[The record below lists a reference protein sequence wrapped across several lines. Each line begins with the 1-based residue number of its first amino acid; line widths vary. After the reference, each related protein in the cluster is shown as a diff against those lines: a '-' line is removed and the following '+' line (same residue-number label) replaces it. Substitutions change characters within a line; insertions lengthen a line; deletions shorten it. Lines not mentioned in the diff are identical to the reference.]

1 MKGVVK
7 YQRGDGFTELR
18 DVDVRKPNANEV
30 LIEVHSAGIC
40 GSDLHIHHDHINLPM
55 RPPVVIGHEFSGTI
69 IECGSEISSVMVG
82 DRVTV
87 EPTFSICGR
96 CDYCRSGFYNLC
108 NHREIIGYWHNG
120 AFAKY
125 CTTPEHGLHKLPDN
139 VDLTSGSLTEPVAC
153 CVHGVIE
160 QTKVSAGDFVAI
172 TGPGTIGLLSLQM
185 AKAEGG
191 IVAVCGTSVDANRL
205 KRAAEL
211 GADLTIDV
219 EKEDAVEIIKAR
231 TGGYGADVVLE
242 CSGAAPAAPL
252 GIELTRKRGKY
263 TQMGLFGNPI
273 NIDFEQIAFKELQ
286 VTGFISQKKTAWER
300 ALKLME
306 HGMVS
311 TKALITHEM
320 HISEWQEAFDLFE
333 KREGVKLMLRPE

>member
-7 YQRGDGFTELR
+7 YQRGDGFTALR
-18 DVDVRKPNANEV
+18 DVDVREPNANEV

-69 IECGSEISSVMVG
+69 IATGSGVSRVKVG

-87 EPTFSICGR
+87 EPTFSICDR

-108 NHREIIGYWHNG
+108 NQREIIGYWHNG

-125 CTTPEHGLHKLPDN
+125 CTAPEHGLHKLPEN
-139 VDLTSGSLTEPVAC
+139 VDLTAGSLTEPVAC

-160 QTKVSAGDFVAI
+160 QTQVSAGDLVVI
-172 TGPGTIGLLSLQM
+172 TGPGTIGLLSLQI

-191 IVAVCGTSVDANRL
+191 IVAVCGTSVDATRL

-211 GADLTIDV
+211 GAALTIDV
-219 EKEDAVEIIKAR
+219 EKEDAVEIIKAH
-231 TGGYGADVVLE
+231 TNGYGADVVLE
-242 CSGAAPAAPL
+242 CSGAEPAASL
-252 GIELTRKRGKY
+252 GIALARRRGKY

-273 NIDFEQIAFKELQ
+273 KVDFEQIAFKELQ

-300 ALKLME
+300 ALKLMA

-320 HISEWQEAFDLFE
+320 PISEWQEAFDLFE
-333 KREGVKLMLRPE
+333 KREGLKLMLRPE

>member
-7 YQRGDGFTELR
+7 YQRGDGFTALR
-18 DVDVRKPNANEV
+18 DVDVREPNTNEV

-69 IECGSEISSVMVG
+69 IATGSGVSRVKVG

-108 NHREIIGYWHNG
+108 NQREIIGYWHNG

-125 CTTPEHGLHKLPDN
+125 CTAPEHGLHKLPEN
-139 VDLTSGSLTEPVAC
+139 VDLTAGSLTEPVAC

-160 QTKVSAGDFVAI
+160 QTKVSAGDFVVI
-172 TGPGTIGLLSLQM
+172 TGPGTIGLLSLQI

-191 IVAVCGTSVDANRL
+191 IVAVCGTSVDATRL

-211 GADLTIDV
+211 GAALTIDV
-219 EKEDAVEIIKAR
+219 EKEDAVEIIKAH
-231 TGGYGADVVLE
+231 TNGYGADVVLE
-242 CSGAAPAAPL
+242 CSGAGPAASL
-252 GIELTRKRGKY
+252 GIALARKRGKY

-273 NIDFEQIAFKELQ
+273 NVDFEQIAFKELQ

-300 ALKLME
+300 ALKLMA

-320 HISEWQEAFDLFE
+320 PISEWQEAFDLFE
-333 KREGVKLMLRPE
+333 KREGLKLMLRPE

>member
-7 YQRGDGFTELR
+7 YQRGDGFTALR
-18 DVDVRKPNANEV
+18 DVDVREPNANEV

-40 GSDLHIHHDHINLPM
+40 GSDLHIHRDHINLPM

-69 IECGSEISSVMVG
+69 IATGSGVSRVKVG

-108 NHREIIGYWHNG
+108 NQREIIGYWHNG

-125 CTTPEHGLHKLPDN
+125 CTAPEHGLHKLPEN
-139 VDLTSGSLTEPVAC
+139 VDLTAGSLTEPVAC

-160 QTKVSAGDFVAI
+160 QTKVSAGDFVVI
-172 TGPGTIGLLSLQM
+172 TGPGTIGLLSLQI

-191 IVAVCGTSVDANRL
+191 IVAVCGTSVDATRL

-211 GADLTIDV
+211 GAALTIDV
-219 EKEDAVEIIKAR
+219 EKEDAVEIIK
-231 TGGYGADVVLE
+231 THTNGYGADVVLE
-242 CSGAAPAAPL
+242 CSGAGPAASL
-252 GIELTRKRGKY
+252 GIALARKRGKY

-273 NIDFEQIAFKELQ
+273 NVDFEQIAFKELQ

-300 ALKLME
+300 ALKLMA

-320 HISEWQEAFDLFE
+320 PISEWQEAFDLFE
-333 KREGVKLMLRPE
+333 KREGLKLMLRPE

>member
-7 YQRGDGFTELR
+7 YQNGDGFTELR
-18 DVDVRKPNANEV
+18 DVDVRKPDANEV
-30 LIEVHSAGIC
+30 LVEVHSAGIC
-40 GSDLHIHHDHINLPM
+40 GSDLHIHHDHIKIPIK
-55 RPPVVIGHEFSGTI
+55 PPVVIGHEFSGTI
-69 IECGSEISSVMVG
+69 IERGSAVKSVEIG

-87 EPTFSICGR
+87 EPGFSTCGR
-96 CDYCRSGFYNLC
+96 CDYCRSGFNNLC
-108 NHREIIGYWHNG
+108 NQREVIGYWHNG

-125 CTTPEHGLHKLPDN
+125 CTAPEHGLHKLPLN
-139 VDLTSGSLTEPVAC
+139 VDFISGSLTEPLAC

-160 QTKVSAGDFVAI
+160 QTKISAGDFVAI
-172 TGPGTIGLLSLQM
+172 TGPGTIGLLSLQL

-191 IVAVCGTSVDANRL
+191 IVAVCGTAVDENRL

-211 GADLTIDV
+211 GATLTIDV
-219 EKEDAVEIIKAR
+219 EKEDAVGIIEAH
-231 TGGYGADVVLE
+231 TDGYGADVLLE
-242 CSGAAPAAPL
+242 CSGAAPAARL
-252 GIELTRKRGKY
+252 GLELVRKRGKY

-273 NIDFEQIAFKELQ
+273 EVDFERIAFKELQ
-286 VTGFISQKKTAWER
+286 VTGFISQKPTAWER

-320 HISEWQEAFDLFE
+320 PISEWERAFDLFE
-333 KREGVKLMLRPE
+333 SREGLKLILHPE

>member
-18 DVDVRKPNANEV
+18 DVDVREPNANEV

-69 IECGSEISSVMVG
+69 IATGSGVSRVKVG

-108 NHREIIGYWHNG
+108 NQREIIGYWHNG

-125 CTTPEHGLHKLPDN
+125 CTAPEHGLHKLPEN
-139 VDLTSGSLTEPVAC
+139 VDLTAGSLTEPVAC

-160 QTKVSAGDFVAI
+160 QTQVSAGDFVVI
-172 TGPGTIGLLSLQM
+172 TGPGTIGLLSLQI

-191 IVAVCGTSVDANRL
+191 IVAVCGTSVDATRL

-211 GADLTIDV
+211 GAALTIDV
-219 EKEDAVEIIKAR
+219 EKEDAVEVIKAH
-231 TGGYGADVVLE
+231 TNGYGADVVLE
-242 CSGAAPAAPL
+242 CSGAEPAASL
-252 GIELTRKRGKY
+252 GIALARRRGKY

-273 NIDFEQIAFKELQ
+273 KVDFEQIAFKELQ

-300 ALKLME
+300 ALKLMA

-320 HISEWQEAFDLFE
+320 PISEWQEAFDLFE
-333 KREGVKLMLRPE
+333 KREGLKLMLRPE

>member
-7 YQRGDGFTELR
+7 YQRGDGFTALR
-18 DVDVRKPNANEV
+18 DVDVREPNTNEV

-69 IECGSEISSVMVG
+69 IAIGSGVSRVKVG

-108 NHREIIGYWHNG
+108 NQREIIGYWHNG

-125 CTTPEHGLHKLPDN
+125 CTAPEHGLHKLPEN
-139 VDLTSGSLTEPVAC
+139 VDLTAGSLTEPVAC

-160 QTKVSAGDFVAI
+160 QTQVSAGDFVVI
-172 TGPGTIGLLSLQM
+172 TGPGTIGLLSLQI

-191 IVAVCGTSVDANRL
+191 IVAVCGTSVDATRL

-211 GADLTIDV
+211 GATLTIDV
-219 EKEDAVEIIKAR
+219 EKENAVEIIKAH
-231 TGGYGADVVLE
+231 TNGYGADVVLE
-242 CSGAAPAAPL
+242 CSGAAPAASL
-252 GIELTRKRGKY
+252 GIALARKRGKY

-273 NIDFEQIAFKELQ
+273 NVDFEQIAFKELQ

-300 ALKLME
+300 ALKLMA

-320 HISEWQEAFDLFE
+320 PISEWQEAFDLFE
-333 KREGVKLMLRPE
+333 KREGLKLMLRPE